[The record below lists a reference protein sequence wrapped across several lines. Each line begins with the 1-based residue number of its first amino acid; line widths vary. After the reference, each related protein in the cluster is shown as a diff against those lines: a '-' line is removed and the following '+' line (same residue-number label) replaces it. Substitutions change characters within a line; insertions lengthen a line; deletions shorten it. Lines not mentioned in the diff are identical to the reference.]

1 MLTGNKRT
9 TRLVEHATKDPRAG
23 TLGTILVVD
32 DDDGV
37 RRVTRRTLERRGYL
51 VVEAA
56 SGPEALD
63 VASEFDGPID
73 LVIMDIMM
81 PGMTGNQASYHL
93 AEIRP
98 GTPLLCVS
106 GRPDASEVR
115 FGVAARAAFL
125 PKPFT
130 PDQLARAV
138 EKVLLGNSAP

>member
-1 MLTGNKRT
+1 MTREPT
-9 TRLVEHATKDPRAG
+9 TLVERTMTDPRPGA
-23 TLGTILVVD
+23 TILVVD

-37 RRVTRRTLERRGYL
+37 RRVTRRILERRGYR

-63 VASEFDGPID
+63 VASEFEGPID

-81 PGMTGNQASYHL
+81 PGMTGNQTSYHL

-106 GRPDASEVR
+106 GRPDAAEVR
-115 FGVAARAAFL
+115 LGVASRAAFL

-130 PDQLARAV
+130 PDELADAV
-138 EKVLLGNSAP
+138 QTVLLGGAA